1 MRYLEIDE
9 LKNKIKTLYD
19 TINNFKDSLTLK
31 DDQLS
36 TMQST
41 LILKDDQIKT
51 LQNSLNLKEEK
62 ITTLEKTIK
71 LKEDDLN
78 TLKENST
85 DKALLKDKEILLKD
99 KEKEINDLR
108 KEAGILQNELTKADE
123 EFDHLEQENE
133 KLRKDLAESSDL
145 KIIDF
150 TNANITKDD
159 IIEKMHEILQKS
171 LHSATITVPDISDL
185 QKLRLYEVRS
195 SVNIKI
201 SCSIDPEIEGNTD
214 LLEEYQSLDNI
225 SLRNFEGND
234 RYIINRDG
242 EELMIA
248 IIGKE
253 ENNHL
258 AFYSKDPSHIT
269 LFSSIVMEGWLRSR
283 KI

>member
-1 MRYLEIDE
+1 LEIDE

-19 TINNFKDSLTLK
+19 TINNLKDSVTLK

-41 LILKDDQIKT
+41 LNLKDDQIKT

-71 LKEDDLN
+71 LKEDE
-78 TLKENST
+78 LKALTENS
-85 DKALLKDKEILLKD
+85 ASKDLLKD
-99 KEKEINDLR
+99 KEKEISDLK
-108 KEAGILQNELTKADE
+108 KEAAILHDELTKADE
-123 EFDHLEQENE
+123 EFDHLELENE
-133 KLRKDLAESSDL
+133 KLRIELAESSDL

-150 TNANITKDD
+150 TNANISKDE
-159 IIEKMHEILQKS
+159 IIEKMREILQKS
-171 LHSATITVPDISDL
+171 IHSATLTVPDISDL
-185 QKLRLYEVRS
+185 QKLHLYEVRS

-214 LLEEYQSLDNI
+214 LLEEYESLDNI
-225 SLRNFEGND
+225 SLRNFEGSD
-234 RYIINRDG
+234 RYIIHRDG

-258 AFYSKDPSHIT
+258 AVYTKDPAHIT
-269 LFSSIVMEGWLRSR
+269 LLSSLVMEGWLRSR
-283 KI
+283 KIN